1 VFTQYIREARA
12 TGGSDLIVAVQTMET
27 PSRPA
32 IEAKVVLLGATSVGK
47 TSIVARVLS
56 DEFDHEQPQTI
67 GVTYQSK
74 SIHTER
80 ADVTLRIWDTA
91 GQERFRSI
99 APMYYQGSRCAV
111 VVFSLADAN
120 TLREAQSWID
130 ELHHHLDEMPSLY
143 LVGNKADLVQ
153 EREVRIDDGTQ
164 LADHFQACYF
174 ETSAKTGQNI
184 QELFEN
190 IADNLPIGK
199 EPENAENKPIQ
210 ARSEVKDPGCDC

>member
-1 VFTQYIREARA
+1 
-12 TGGSDLIVAVQTMET
+12 MET
-27 PSRPA
+27 PPRPA

-47 TSIVARVLS
+47 TSIVTRLLS
-56 DEFDHEQPQTI
+56 EDFDHEQPQTI

-99 APMYYQGSRCAV
+99 APMYYQGSRCAI

-130 ELHHHLDEMPSLY
+130 ELHHHLDDMPSLY
-143 LVGNKADLVQ
+143 LVGNKADLAQ

-164 LADHFQACYF
+164 LADHFRACYF

-199 EPENAENKPIQ
+199 GPQDADNKLIQ
-210 ARSEVKDPGCDC
+210 ATNEVKDSGCDC